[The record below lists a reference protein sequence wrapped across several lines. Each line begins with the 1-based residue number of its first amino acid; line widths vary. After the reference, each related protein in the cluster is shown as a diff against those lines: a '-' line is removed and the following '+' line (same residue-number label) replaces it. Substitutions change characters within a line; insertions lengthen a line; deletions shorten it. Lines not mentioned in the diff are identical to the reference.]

1 MAVGTITLAESGV
14 LSFHIADGKLCKDL
28 EQSKFY
34 ACFPDMILLAV
45 ECADLMIYDIEVP
58 GGVERKNI
66 ELVLNNELSYLLPL
80 NLDEVCWGYKQN
92 SENHFSVYVLKKER
106 FYAILAIISQN
117 NLFCDVICP
126 VLPETLPDDLRN
138 FVPVALNIPKDNRP
152 VRNKTSR
159 ILYFLLLAISVVM
172 YGLVFWGK
180 YSAFQKEYSVLK
192 SETTAKNRQF
202 KQIQN
207 EFGKLS
213 SEKELLEQ
221 VNALNLKLD
230 SLLPLLQELNAM
242 LPKHMWITNYVQ
254 HSNTVDL
261 TIQSSQDE
269 PNFYRHLSQAK
280 SFKIVNLRKSR
291 GGNSTVIFYV
301 KLQGG
306 RNEQP

>member
-1 MAVGTITLAESGV
+1 MAVGTIILTESGT
-14 LSFHIADGKLCKDL
+14 LSFYIADGKLSKEL
-28 EQSKFY
+28 EQPSFY

-92 SENHFSVYVLKKER
+92 SENHFSVCVLKKER
-106 FYAILAIISQN
+106 FDSILTKVSQD

-126 VLPETLPDDLRN
+126 VLPETLPDDWRK
-138 FVPVALNIPKDNRP
+138 FVPVTLTIPKENRP

>member
-1 MAVGTITLAESGV
+1 MAVGTIILAESGA
-14 LSFHIADGKLCKDL
+14 LSFHVSDGKLCKDL
-28 EQSKFY
+28 ERSKFY
-34 ACFPDMILLAV
+34 ACFPEIIFLAA
-45 ECADLMIYDIEVP
+45 ECSDLMIYDIEIP
-58 GGVERKNI
+58 RCVERKNI

-80 NLDEVCWGYKQN
+80 EPDEVRWGYKHN
-92 SENHFSVYVLKKER
+92 SENHFSVYVLKKDR
-106 FYAILAIISQN
+106 FDSILTIVSKDD
-117 NLFCDVICP
+117 LVCDVICP
-126 VLPETLPDDLRN
+126 VQPGTLPDNLQK
-138 FVPVALNIPKDNRP
+138 FIPVTLSVPKENRP

-159 ILYFLLLAISVVM
+159 VLYFLLLAISVII

-180 YSAFQKEYSVLK
+180 YSAFQKEYSVLR

-213 SEKELLEQ
+213 SEKELLDQ
-221 VNALNLKLD
+221 LNALNLKLD
-230 SLLPLLQELNAM
+230 SLLPLLLELNAM